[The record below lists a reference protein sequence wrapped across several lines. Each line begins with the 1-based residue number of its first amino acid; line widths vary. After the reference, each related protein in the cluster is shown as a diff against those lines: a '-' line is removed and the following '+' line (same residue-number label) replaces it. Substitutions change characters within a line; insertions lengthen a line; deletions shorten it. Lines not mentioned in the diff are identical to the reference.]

1 MSVRTVVRFLAIVVL
16 VTTIGMGLARVRTDT
31 TPASFLPEGD
41 PAQVA
46 TLDAARSFGGDPV
59 VVVAESAE
67 PAALLEGDEVLKLVR
82 LEGELVRLADVS
94 VVYGPATV
102 LNQVAG
108 QARNLLAAIS
118 GRRDALQEAARQQVL
133 ADGGSKA
140 RAKRAAEKAVH
151 DYDVRYG
158 NLLVQGL
165 PAGLP
170 TLRNPG
176 FVRAVVFNDAGDPR
190 QQWRFVVPRSDAVAI
205 VVRPREGLDQAATQ
219 RLADAVSKAVDAADL
234 RTEKVT
240 VSGMPVIAAG
250 LADVLK
256 REMPIVGA
264 VALALIALCYL
275 LLPWLRRGP
284 RRIIPL
290 VTTVV
295 ATAATLALFGWLDHP
310 VSLGV
315 VAFLPILMGTG
326 SDFAAY
332 LVRGADRRMVVVTGF
347 AAAAGFASLAFSP
360 VPLVQDL
367 GLALAC
373 GVALTLALGL
383 LVAGR
388 RAEDVHSDRRARPAE
403 PSPRALAG
411 RTRIG
416 LLAVASAATIAG
428 WAILPQLDIEAEPN
442 RLVAGIPEMVDA
454 NHAEEVLGSSGEF
467 QLLVRGDNVLTAES
481 LAWMT
486 EVQDLILRQH
496 GDRMHPI
503 ASPPSLLAFLGP
515 DPSPEE
521 VEAGLA
527 QVPGYL
533 RTAVLRDDRRQ
544 AVLSFGVEL
553 DDVAAQRELLDEI
566 TREVP
571 DPPDGITLD
580 TAGLPVV
587 AARSYELLSQHRY
600 LHGAAGVVAAGVVLL
615 VGLRRRTDALRAIGA
630 AALATGW
637 GFLAAWVLGMS
648 LTPLTLA
655 LGSLATATACEF
667 SVLLGAARGNRG
679 IGRSVLVAATAA
691 TSGYLAL
698 VASDLAVIR
707 NFGLFLA
714 LTVGLSLLAS
724 YVVRL
729 ALPAEQT
736 HLSETTG
743 TSGAEE
749 LAAPASETNEE
760 VLV

>member
-1 MSVRTVVRFLAIVVL
+1 MTVRTIVRFLAIVVL
-16 VTTIGMGLARVRTDT
+16 VTMIGMGLARVRTDT
-31 TPASFLPEGD
+31 TPASFLPAGD

-46 TLDAARSFGGDPV
+46 TLAAARSFGGDPV

-67 PAALLEGDEVLKLVR
+67 AGALLEGDEILNLVR
-82 LEGELVRLADVS
+82 LEGELAKLPDVS

-118 GRRDALQEAARQQVL
+118 GRRDALQEVARQQVL
-133 ADGGSKA
+133 SKGGSEA
-140 RAKRAAEKAVH
+140 RARRAAERAVR
-151 DYDVRYG
+151 DFDVRYG
-158 NLLVQGL
+158 GLLVQGL

-176 FVRAVVFNDAGDPR
+176 FIRAVVFNEFGLPR
-190 QQWRFVVPRSDAVAI
+190 QQWRFVVPRPDAVAI
-205 VVRPREGLDQAATQ
+205 VVRPREGLDQGATQ
-219 RLADAVSKAVDAADL
+219 RLADAVSDAVDAADL

-240 VSGMPVIAAG
+240 VTGMPVIAAG

-275 LLPWLRRGP
+275 VLPWLRRGP
-284 RRIIPL
+284 RRIIPV
-290 VTTVV
+290 VTTLV
-295 ATAATLALFGWLDHP
+295 ATAATLALFGWLDHA

-315 VAFLPILMGTG
+315 VAFLPILLGTG

-332 LVRGADRRMVVVTGF
+332 LVRGADRRLVVVTGL
-347 AAAAGFASLAFSP
+347 AAAAGFASLVLSP

-373 GVALTLALGL
+373 GVVLTVGLGL
-383 LVAGR
+383 LVARTG
-388 RAEDVHSDRRARPAE
+388 PAGADKDDHVDSAAA
-403 PSPRALAG
+403 PHRTMPC
-411 RTRIG
+411 RTRIV
-416 LLAVASAATIAG
+416 LLALASAATVAG
-428 WAILPQLDIEAEPN
+428 WAILPQLDIEADPN
-442 RLVAGIPEMVDA
+442 RLVAGIPEMGA
-454 NHAEEVLGSSGEF
+454 AQHAEEVLGSSGEF
-467 QLLVRGDNVLTAES
+467 QLLVRGDNVLTPET

-486 EVQDLILRQH
+486 EVQDMILRRH

-503 ASPPSLLAFLGP
+503 ASPPSLLAFLGS
-515 DPSPEE
+515 DPSSEQ
-521 VEAGLA
+521 VESGLA

-544 AVLSFGVEL
+544 AVLSFGVDL
-553 DDVAAQRELLDEI
+553 DDVSAQRELLDEI

-580 TAGLPVV
+580 AAGLPVV
-587 AARSYELLSQHRY
+587 ASRSYELLSQHRY
-600 LHGAAGVVAAGVVLL
+600 LHGAAGIVAAGAVLL
-615 VGLRRRTDALRAIGA
+615 IGLRRRTDALRAIGA

-637 GFLAAWVLGMS
+637 GFLVAWTLGMS

-667 SVLLGAARGNRG
+667 SVLLGAARSNRN

-729 ALPAEQT
+729 TLPGT
-736 HLSETTG
+736 DDRPDDDGGSSESTTTASA
-743 TSGAEE
+743 TSKRK
-749 LAAPASETNEE
+749 EE